1 MNNKFL
7 FMLGLCRKAGKIII
21 GTDLVTKSLPSK
33 KAYLVI
39 YTSDASFNTEK
50 KITDKC
56 KYYNTECIKAPFDSG
71 EISSAIGKDGA
82 VCVLGITDLNFAGQL
97 KSLLSE
103 NNPTDSQ

>member
-1 MNNKFL
+1 MI
-7 FMLGLCRKAGKIII
+7 GLSRRAGRVII
-21 GTDLVTKSLPSK
+21 GTPLVTKSLPSK

-39 YTSDASFNTEK
+39 YTSNASFNTEK

-71 EISSAIGKDGA
+71 EISTAIGKDGA